1 MQKRYLPF
9 ITFSFLITTFPG
21 YAEIYKWVDDK
32 GVTHYGDK
40 PKIGSGGEGAPP
52 QAQQMHLHGTKIYD
66 HIKARTPIP
75 YNGQHDAPLILL
87 NELVLKLK
95 DSDIKDVEIGTR
107 TYSTWTSCIN
117 PKPILWSDGFINA
130 TDTSLM
136 SAVVAPFVEAKYR
149 MTAGNIMNVST
160 ASGRLMLDATITN
173 LKVDICQSNTSS
185 DNQKAAAYVKI
196 NWSLTDMLTRK
207 KLYGSVSEG
216 AENGFDRFKSK
227 GASKA
232 LSRAVGMAA
241 RNLLADNLFIKQ
253 ILAAEEAT
261 ASAQTFA
268 ELQVGLHYGDGHST
282 FKQEINKLKA
292 AAVTVRTT
300 SGHGSGVVIDKA
312 GYILTNAHVVSD
324 SKQVIVVVNNLEL
337 PGEVVRTETHRDV
350 ALIKT
355 QALTTVEAANIT
367 RGRLTEGDTIYVIGT
382 PLDESL
388 SSTITKGVYSAF
400 REHNGLTFYQTDAAV
415 NPGNSGGPVFD
426 ERGELL
432 AISVAG
438 VFTRDGAS
446 LNVNYLIP
454 IKDAL
459 QALNLSKGRDFS
471 YLMAEP
477 ATPTTTPLATR
488 PASSSTPTTTDKV
501 SAAVTSKQSAT
512 DLYLAALEQKRLNQF
527 SAAYDSLQQA
537 RQQTVP
543 TQKEYAIIQ
552 DELHIELPLAEARFY
567 LQQHDAVKV
576 NSLLEPVIGYLK
588 THPKRIEYMQQVESI
603 LTSVGY
609 LKQSQELS
617 SRSTLENI
625 KRMMQQHL
633 ATHNSYP
640 KTRQD
645 LMTYLKQLPG
655 VFDQFDVRSYRTA
668 GEKYQLVLFDKQNRK
683 EFTLQDS

>member
-1 MQKRYLPF
+1 MHKRYLPL
-9 ITFSFLITTFPG
+9 ITFSFLFTASPG

-40 PKIGSGGEGAPP
+40 FKESSGGEGASPK
-52 QAQQMHLHGTKIYD
+52 AQEMHLHGAKIYD
-66 HIKARTPIP
+66 HIKALTPIP
-75 YNGQHDAPLILL
+75 YSGQHEAPLILL

-95 DSDIKDVEIGTR
+95 DSELKDVEIGTR
-107 TYSTWTSCIN
+107 THAAWNSCIN
-117 PKPILWSDGFINA
+117 PTPILWSEGFINA

-149 MTAGNIMNVST
+149 MTAGSIMNIST

-173 LKVDICQSNTSS
+173 LKVDICQSNASRNS
-185 DNQKAAAYVKI
+185 EKAAAYVKI
-196 NWSLTDMLTRK
+196 SWTLTDMLTRK
-207 KLYGSVSEG
+207 KLYISSSEG

-232 LSRAVGMAA
+232 LSRAIGMAA

-253 ILAAEEAT
+253 ILTAEEST

-268 ELQVGLHYGDGHST
+268 KLQVGLRYGDGHST
-282 FKQEINKLKA
+282 FKKEITKLKA
-292 AAVTVRTT
+292 EAVTVRTT

-312 GYILTNAHVVSD
+312 GYILTNAHVVSE
-324 SKQVIVVVNNLEL
+324 SKQVTVVVNNLEL
-337 PGEVVRTETHRDV
+337 PGEVVRTEPHRDV

-355 QALTTVEAANIT
+355 QPLTTVEAANIT
-367 RGRLTEGDTIYVIGT
+367 RGKLTEGDTIYVIGT

-446 LNVNYLIP
+446 LNINYLIP

-459 QALNLSKGRDFS
+459 EALNLIAGRDFS
-471 YLMAEP
+471 HLIDAV
-477 ATPTTTPLATR
+477 
-488 PASSSTPTTTDKV
+488 SSTPMARTPEV
-501 SAAVTSKQSAT
+501 SSSPATSDSISKAVAAKQSAT
-512 DLYLAALEQKRLNQF
+512 DLYLAALKQKRLNQF

-537 RQQTVP
+537 LQQTAS

-552 DELHIELPLAEARFY
+552 DELHIELPLAEARYY

-588 THPKRIEYMQQVESI
+588 THPKRLEYMQQVESI
-603 LTSVGY
+603 LSSVGY

-617 SRSTLENI
+617 SRATLDNI
-625 KRMMQQHL
+625 KRMMHQHL
-633 ATHNSYP
+633 SMHYSYP
-640 KTRQD
+640 KTKQE
-645 LMTYLKQLPG
+645 LMTYLKQYPG
-655 VFDQFDVRSYRTA
+655 VLDQFDIRFYRSD

-683 EFTLQDS
+683 EYTLQDG